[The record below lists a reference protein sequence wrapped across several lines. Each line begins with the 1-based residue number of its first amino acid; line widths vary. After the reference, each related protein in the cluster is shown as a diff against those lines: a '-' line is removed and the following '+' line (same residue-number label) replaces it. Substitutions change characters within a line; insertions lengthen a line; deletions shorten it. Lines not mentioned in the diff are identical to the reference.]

1 MLPNPMRKG
10 WNMLKHGTIIEEST
24 QVSFFEGRFR
34 LLTFEQWHHWCFCWQ
49 SNFVH
54 LSPRPRDRKGN
65 SNMTT
70 VWSEELR
77 RWLTGEQCGWLWNVH
92 RAVLGETWIRRE
104 HVDDLRV
111 SYSHPQITMC
121 NYSTNTTDVSTYI
134 LYMYIYICIYIC
146 VDIMCMYIQV
156 IFKSPLVGI
165 CFVRSF
171 QPIPTAQRFLFVWSI
186 GWHPPNELM
195 AGCKNQREPNP
206 DTMNQ
211 IYLQESQEKNKKGK
225 RKNAKFPWPVYLF
238 TCKSSHDFHHRSSF
252 MPASSDSE
260 RCFDA
265 GALIRSGGTGSFATD
280 GGGKD
285 RSCSNNES
293 WNNWSSPQ
301 EKEDSCQHRNLR
313 VHPHIAT
320 PPPPPKKQGPIF
332 RDFY

>member
-70 VWSEELR
+70 AWSEELR

-92 RAVLGETWIRRE
+92 RAVLGETWIHRE

-134 LYMYIYICIYIC
+134 LYMYIY
-146 VDIMCMYIQV
+146 MCRYNVYVYTSDLQISLGWDLFRK
-156 IFKSPLVGI
+156 IFPANSNCPTFFVCLKYWLASTQWIDGWLQKSTGTE
-165 CFVRSF
+165 S
-171 QPIPTAQRFLFVWSI
+171 
-186 GWHPPNELM
+186 GHNESNLS
-195 AGCKNQREPNP
+195 ARI
-206 DTMNQ
+206 TR
-211 IYLQESQEKNKKGK
+211 KKQK
-225 RKNAKFPWPVYLF
+225 RK
-238 TCKSSHDFHHRSSF
+238 
-252 MPASSDSE
+252 
-260 RCFDA
+260 
-265 GALIRSGGTGSFATD
+265 
-280 GGGKD
+280 
-285 RSCSNNES
+285 
-293 WNNWSSPQ
+293 
-301 EKEDSCQHRNLR
+301 
-313 VHPHIAT
+313 
-320 PPPPPKKQGPIF
+320 KKK
-332 RDFY
+332 R